1 MTRISSN
8 QVNVLN
14 FVCECPLRAIAVA
27 NLASVA
33 LLTVALALRRQHL
46 DLLAIEAAFLQA
58 WHQPHRLASVS
69 WLRHLPR
76 AVRVS
81 RGLVACG
88 QAVIDLMMLG
98 ASVAI
103 ARLIWLHSHRLRMS
117 CQGWLERLEPVADF
131 TGHDAGLL
139 GEPVPRFSR
148 GATPDWFAIGE
159 PRREN
164 RQHQRCADET
174 VAIRQGSAGQFW

>member
-8 QVNVLN
+8 RINVLE

-27 NLASVA
+27 NLASAV
-33 LLTVALALRRQHL
+33 LLTAVLALRRQHL
-46 DLLAIEAAFLQA
+46 DLLAVEAAFLQA

-103 ARLIWLHSHRLRMS
+103 ARLIWLHSHRLRTS
-117 CQGWLERLEPVADF
+117 CQRRFERLEPVADF
-131 TGHDAGLL
+131 TGHDTSLL

-148 GATPDWFAIGE
+148 GAAPDRFAIGE
-159 PRREN
+159 PRGEN
-164 RQHQRCADET
+164 RKHQRSANET
-174 VAIRQGSAGQFW
+174 IAIQQGLARQFW